1 MVAGH
6 LSRLNLDFISG
17 AAAAAFFRLRCGNC
31 YSAIDSALWGLSH
44 EPVASGGQ
52 LAEVRGISSL
62 TIFHRVVDGLFGVY
76 IMRTSLQRRG
86 FSAGRGKGSAVK
98 DF

>member
-31 YSAIDSALWGLSH
+31 YSAIDSALWGLNH
-44 EPVASGGQ
+44 ETAASGGQ
-52 LAEVRGISSL
+52 LAEVRGIGSL
-62 TIFHRVVDGLFGVY
+62 TIFHRVVDGMFGVY
-76 IMRTSLQRRG
+76 IIRTSLQRRG
-86 FSAGRGKGSAVK
+86 FSVVWRKGSAVK